1 MGRREGEGREE
12 GQRKEGGGSEGREE
26 GEGEREEGGRR
37 GGREER
43 REGGE
48 EGGRRGGREER
59 GDAAD
64 VMADHT
70 EIEVSMIVSG
80 VCDPPGMWLTSDL
93 LLRLKHERQGVSL
106 SGPVGEFAKPF
117 GLLSSSHLH
126 HLVQGDCRRG
136 KGMPLVVGHCKQGM
150 GGGLTA
156 LAVTVVFLCVR
167 LP

>member
-12 GQRKEGGGSEGREE
+12 GQRKEGGGREGREE

-43 REGGE
+43 
-48 EGGRRGGREER
+48 
-59 GDAAD
+59 GDTAD

-80 VCDPPGMWLTSDL
+80 VCAPPGMWLTSDL

-106 SGPVGEFAKPF
+106 SGPVGELAKPF

-136 KGMPLVVGHCKQGM
+136 KGMPLVVGHRKQGM